1 MEIISNIEQG
11 TQEWLD
17 LRLGLITCSEIKT
30 IRADGKGAQ
39 TYINGLAYE
48 RITGEPASVFAGNE
62 WTERG
67 HELEDVARDLYMQKT
82 GLAVEQVSFIKNKG
96 FGYSPDGL
104 IELAMHESEQSDAK
118 YYKYGAVEIKAKQ
131 PKDQIAILRS
141 GEIPKDHIDQLH
153 GGISCGELAWIDF
166 VSYCPNLPIFIKR
179 VFIDD
184 VREHTENIELLVEK
198 YNKQIDEIVELLTG
212 MY

>member
-1 MEIISNIEQG
+1 MEVISNIEQG
-11 TQEWLD
+11 TQEWLS

-48 RITGEPASVFAGNE
+48 RLTSEPSSVFSGND

-67 HELEDVARDLYMQKT
+67 HELEGVARDLYELKT
-82 GLAVEQVSFIKNKG
+82 GLKVEQVSFIKNKG

-104 IELAMHESEQSDAK
+104 IELALHASQQADAK
-118 YYKYGAVEIKAKQ
+118 YYKYGAIEIKAKQ

-141 GEIPKDHIDQLH
+141 GEIPTDHIDQLH
-153 GGISCGELAWIDF
+153 GGIACGELAWIDF

-179 VFIDD
+179 VFVDD
-184 VREHTENIELLVEK
+184 VREQLKNIEQLVDK
-198 YNKQIDEIVELLTG
+198 YNKQIDEIVSMIKVLD
-212 MY
+212 